1 MSQPSL
7 LPPDWTWR
15 AACRGCP
22 SDEFFP
28 PAEDPAE
35 AAKSVCRGC
44 PVQDPC
50 LDHALRYREAGV
62 WGGTTERERS
72 RIRRAAPGRAVAR
85 DQALRMAQPHRG

>member
-1 MSQPSL
+1 MTQAYL
-7 LPPDWTWR
+7 LPQVWTSQ

-22 SDEFFP
+22 PAEFFP

-35 AAKSVCRGC
+35 AAKSVCRLC

-62 WGGTTERERS
+62 WGATTERERNRMHRAGARQVMS
-72 RIRRAAPGRAVAR
+72 ATSQTGIPKRRSG
-85 DQALRMAQPHRG
+85 